1 MNCIIKNT
9 ARSFVVTAQM
19 QFAVLIV
26 VAKLNLQHCI
36 SDYSIGVTKSLLQ
49 KNLLKICKFYYFLP
63 PFLLAQIIL
72 QLEE

>member
-9 ARSFVVTAQM
+9 ARSIVVTAQM

-26 VAKLNLQHCI
+26 VAKLNLQHWI
-36 SDYSIGVTKSLLQ
+36 SDYNFGVTKSLLQ
-49 KNLLKICKFYYFLP
+49 KRLLKICKFFFFLP

-72 QLEE
+72 RMEE

>member
-1 MNCIIKNT
+1 MNRIIKNT

-26 VAKLNLQHCI
+26 VAKLNLQHWL
-36 SDYSIGVTKSLLQ
+36 SDYNFGVTKFLLQ
-49 KNLLKICKFYYFLP
+49 KNSLKICKFYYFLP

-72 QLEE
+72 WLEE